1 MYLATILFRFSFT
14 PLIRS
19 FVSFSIRE
27 KKKRKKKKKKS
38 WAPLKS
44 ERERDEMK

>member
-1 MYLATILFRFSFT
+1 MYMATILFRFSFT

-27 KKKRKKKKKKS
+27 KKTKKKKKKS